1 MAPFCCSPEAS
12 PGRIVIFT
20 IVTII
25 NTITTNITNT
35 ITTIT
40 DTTITTID
48 TITILMNKNTIL
60 GLVALV
66 LVAHRE
72 QKHKHLYNY

>member
-20 IVTII
+20 IVK
-25 NTITTNITNT
+25 
-35 ITTIT
+35 TIT

-48 TITILMNKNTIL
+48 TITILMNKNTIP

-66 LVAHRE
+66 LVAPHE
-72 QKHKHLYNY
+72 QKHKHLVGKKS

>member
-1 MAPFCCSPEAS
+1 MAPFCCFPEAS

-20 IVTII
+20 ITI
-25 NTITTNITNT
+25 
-35 ITTIT
+35 
-40 DTTITTID
+40 TITTID
-48 TITILMNKNTIL
+48 TITDTITTTITVLMNKNTIL

-66 LVAHRE
+66 LAAHRE